1 MSWFLVLAPLIFVV
15 IAYLGGKSAGR
26 KEAELEYA
34 KKEQTQSQ
42 DTDDIISNNINLTSD
57 EFDTWLQNHS
67 KK

>member
-26 KEAELEYA
+26 KEAELENA

>member
-42 DTDDIISNNINLTSD
+42 DTDHIISNNINLTSD

>member
-34 KKEQTQSQ
+34 KKEKMQSQ
-42 DTDDIISNNINLTSD
+42 DTDEIISNNANMSAD
-57 EFDTWLQNHS
+57 DFDAWLQAHS

>member
-15 IAYLGGKSAGR
+15 IAYLGGKSAGK

-34 KKEQTQSQ
+34 KKEKTQSQ
-42 DTDDIISNNINLTSD
+42 ETDEIIDNNANLTAD
-57 EFDTWLQNHS
+57 EFDSWLQNHS